1 MFCTFAGITS
11 LTLNSK
17 LCNFI
22 TSWNLIKMSQ
32 IFARGPFPIKLTKIC
47 HENEVTFVTIVRC
60 AIWYK
65 TLKNGIRMVSQNTIP
80 TSQNA
85 LERLSQKSIYLNP
98 FAWHSTSYM
107 TFNHSH
113 GMYMTLE
120 WHANRK
126 SWKHS
131 NCSIRKLLQKLLHKL
146 LH

>member
-98 FAWHSTSYM
+98 FAWHSISYM